1 MGDINADDTIDIESM
16 PIIVLSDDTPT
27 VELEEAMTHL
37 ARAAK
42 PLSRTRRDQV
52 DRWRQYHEMIATIQ
66 DMLSARSDAHSP
78 TQPADGS
85 SLPTAQ

>member
-1 MGDINADDTIDIESM
+1 MPDTTDDTTVDLAKM

-27 VELEEAMTHL
+27 VELQEAMVNL

-52 DRWRQYHEMIATIQ
+52 ERWANYHNMISTIQ
-66 DMLSARSDAHSP
+66 DMIAERDDACTTPTPSQTS
-78 TQPADGS
+78 TQPS
-85 SLPTAQ
+85 EP